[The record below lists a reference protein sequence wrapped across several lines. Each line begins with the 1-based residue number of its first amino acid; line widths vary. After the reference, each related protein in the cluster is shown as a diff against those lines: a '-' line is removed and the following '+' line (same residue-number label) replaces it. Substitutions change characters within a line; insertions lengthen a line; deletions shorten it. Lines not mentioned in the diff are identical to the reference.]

1 MEQNLTGINRIISIL
16 DEELTELQ
24 TAGLYREAEKTRQ
37 RLETY
42 FNMRD
47 RERQFLEGFPDNVRR
62 YEGQ

>member
-42 FNMRD
+42 LNMRD

>member
-1 MEQNLTGINRIISIL
+1 MEQDFAGLNRIIRIL

-24 TAGLYREAEKTRQ
+24 TAGLYREAEKTRT

-42 FNMRD
+42 LDMRD
-47 RERQFLEGFPDNVRR
+47 RKRKILEGFPDNVRR

>member
-1 MEQNLTGINRIISIL
+1 MEQDLTGINRIIRIL

-24 TAGLYREAEKTRQ
+24 TAGLYREAEKTRT

-42 FNMRD
+42 LDMRD
-47 RERQFLEGFPDNVRR
+47 RARNILEGFPDNVRR

>member
-1 MEQNLTGINRIISIL
+1 MEQDLTGINRIIRIL

-24 TAGLYREAEKTRQ
+24 TAGLYREAEKTRK

-42 FNMRD
+42 LDMRD
-47 RERQFLEGFPDNVRR
+47 RARQLLEGFPDNVRR

>member
-1 MEQNLTGINRIISIL
+1 MEQDLTGINRIIRIL

-24 TAGLYREAEKTRQ
+24 TAGLYREAEKTRV

-42 FNMRD
+42 LDMRD
-47 RERQFLEGFPDNVRR
+47 RARHILKGFPDNVRR